1 MTQAFPDF
9 FARSTL
15 HNHVAQT
22 MSFYYPRSIDP
33 SGGFY
38 HFFKDDGTVY
48 DAATRHLVSST
59 RFVFV
64 YGMAYRHFQ
73 RPEYLQ
79 QVRHGVDFLRNVHRN
94 PETGGYTW
102 LLKWQDRKAEVL
114 DAENHCYGLAFV
126 LLAYSHALMA
136 GVEEARGYIEETFAL
151 MERRFW
157 EPEHGLYADQA
168 SADWSEVSSY
178 RGQNANMHAC
188 EALLA
193 AYQATGQ
200 VHLLRRAE
208 LLAWNITQRQ
218 AERANGMIWEHYKS
232 DWSVDWEFNLHDKAN
247 LFRPWGYQP
256 GHLTEWSKLLLQL
269 EEHGAHLQRDP
280 SWLLPAAQKLFAIAL
295 DKAWDHQHG
304 GIHYG
309 FAPDGSICDADKYF
323 WVQAETLA
331 AAAQLAARTGDPLY
345 KTVYEKLW
353 KYSWTHFVDH
363 EYGAWYRILTADNR
377 KYSDEKSPAGK
388 VDYHTMGAC
397 YDIMRA
403 WSKHG

>member
-353 KYSWTHFVDH
+353 KYSWTYFVDH